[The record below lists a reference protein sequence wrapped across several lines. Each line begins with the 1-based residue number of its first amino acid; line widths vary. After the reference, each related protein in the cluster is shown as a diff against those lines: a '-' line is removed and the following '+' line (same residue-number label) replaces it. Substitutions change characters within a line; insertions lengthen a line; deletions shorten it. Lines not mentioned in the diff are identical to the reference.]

1 MLGKSAAYINCK
13 DNNLPYCYQF
23 LSMNNIQKTLWN
35 IATGSTIK
43 NLSLDSLK
51 RILIPCPGIH
61 LINNFYRIT
70 KPIDAQKINLFRENQ
85 QLTQLRDWLLPML
98 MNGQVT
104 VK

>member
-1 MLGKSAAYINCK
+1 M
-13 DNNLPYCYQF
+13 
-23 LSMNNIQKTLWN
+23 WN

-43 NLSLDSLK
+43 NLSLDALK
-51 RILIPCPGIH
+51 RLLLPYPGVGI
-61 LINNFYRIT
+61 INNFYRII
-70 KPIDAQKINLFRENQ
+70 KPINAQRINLFRENQ